1 MFRELLQKISAHLQ
15 GATESYLRH
24 NRQYEETGKLERDR
38 DAGMKNIAEDLING
52 PEMRVSDLLALHPAV
67 RQALDVGSGT
77 GWSAAALSRLVDHV
91 IAIEPSTAA
100 IEISK
105 TAYPAS
111 TYPNIEWIN
120 GLAEQ
125 VIPTVSITAPSLF
138 LTGCVLSHIR
148 DKEVQKICA
157 VITKAAPQGS
167 ILSFAE
173 CWGEA
178 EWHQLMWHVRTKD
191 WWQKQLPGWEL
202 DFHGPVVPEKDTYK
216 GQYHKGFWG
225 VKK

>member
-15 GATESYLRH
+15 GATESYQRH
-24 NRQYEETGKLERDR
+24 NNQYEEPGKLEKDR

-52 PEMRVSDLLALHPAV
+52 TEMRVKDLLQQHPLV
-67 RQALDVGSGT
+67 RQAVDVGSGT
-77 GWSAAALSRLVDHV
+77 GWSAAALSPLVDRV
-91 IAIEPSTAA
+91 IAIEPSSAA
-100 IEISK
+100 IEISRA
-105 TAYPAS
+105 AYPPN
-111 TYPNIEWIN
+111 TYPNIEWVN
-120 GLAEQ
+120 GLAEE
-125 VIPTVSITAPSLF
+125 VLPTLSLAIPSLF

-148 DKEVQKICA
+148 DKEVQEICA
-157 VITKAAPQGS
+157 VITKAAPPGS

-173 CWGEA
+173 CWGET

-191 WWQKQLPGWEL
+191 WWRKQLPGWEL
-202 DFHGPVVPEKDTYK
+202 DFHGPLVPDKDAYK